1 MAITWSTCRGF
12 TQAVPCR
19 SGGTHCTINIH
30 IYFPLLVTATRCIR
44 RHHSLKSID
53 SFSVGR
59 ELGHSSSSLLLLLSK
74 SRSLVATN
82 VDSSLGIV
90 SVIGHKMLPKLNAH
104 SVTPTAQP
112 RSRSLDTDVR
122 CEFCVF
128 NLRRTNCK
136 LFFYC
141 RPHRPTPRY
150 ITMAGVN
157 SKMSTETTMTTI
169 NNKMSGRMQDLNL
182 FFVVVTT

>member
-30 IYFPLLVTATRCIR
+30 IYFPLLVTAARCIR
-44 RHHSLKSID
+44 RHHSLNSID

-90 SVIGHKMLPKLNAH
+90 SVIGHIMLPKLNAH
-104 SVTPTAQP
+104 SVTPSAQP
-112 RSRSLDTDVR
+112 RGAHCPYTGIPSHNSQTFFFIGPSGIDSHT
-122 CEFCVF
+122 
-128 NLRRTNCK
+128 TN
-136 LFFYC
+136 
-141 RPHRPTPRY
+141 PT
-150 ITMAGVN
+150 
-157 SKMSTETTMTTI
+157 
-169 NNKMSGRMQDLNL
+169 L
-182 FFVVVTT
+182 